1 RRAEP
6 GSLSASVRYP
16 KVEGQV
22 AQRPP
27 ASARK
32 AGMTNPIG
40 RSTRRSGT
48 ERKPRK
54 ERWAELIEVATQVFY
69 EKGYEA
75 ASLQDIADR
84 VGVLKGSLYYYIQS
98 KEELLFEVVDALHRQ
113 DVTVVSAQAQGPATP
128 LERLDNVI
136 RGHVEH
142 TCRNLVPTAVFLHAL
157 AALTPER
164 QQQVLGNHSYQGVF
178 RALIEEAK
186 ASGEVHEDVDPRLAA
201 LSILGSTNWVYR
213 WFRPGGESSI
223 TMIATRSEERRV
235 GKDGTSRRSR
245 GQWTTA
251 RGAGPPQA
259 TW

>member
-1 RRAEP
+1 
-6 GSLSASVRYP
+6 
-16 KVEGQV
+16 
-22 AQRPP
+22 
-27 ASARK
+27 
-32 AGMTNPIG
+32 MTNPIG

-98 KEELLFEVVDALHRQ
+98 KEELLFEVVDAVHRQ
-113 DVTVVSAQAQGPATP
+113 GLAVVSALAQGPASP

-142 TCRNLVPTAVFLHAL
+142 TCRNLVPTAVFLHELSAL
-157 AALTPER
+157 SPER

-223 TMIATRSEERRV
+223 TMIATQLADIAIRGIASESGLRAHIQRRASAGKRGTAPLQIRTNLDPAHRSPAPDQSAPSE
-235 GKDGTSRRSR
+235 
-245 GQWTTA
+245 
-251 RGAGPPQA
+251 GPA
-259 TW
+259 YR